1 MAEGGSPSPA
11 PPGDPGL
18 TPPTTAGLD
27 ASPPWVRRPAPP
39 KFKPAPDAANGRGT
53 ETGPQS
59 QVRSCRHHP
68 LVWATGGI
76 CMLTRWGSFVY
87 RRRWAV
93 LVLSAAFVALA
104 IAGIVKGTAPSFN
117 GNSTGTEAASADQ
130 LVTRELPAKNARSM
144 TLLYRSAT
152 LTADDPAFRTAMQS
166 SVQPLQSDQ
175 RVQSIVTPYSGGP
188 AAAALVSRD
197 HHEALAVVTLEDNRQ
212 ANAATYSDLHA
223 EVGPAGPLQVLGT
236 GDLAINDAFSTQLGH
251 DLSAASRTSL
261 PITAILLLLVF
272 GTVVAA
278 LLPLGVGAL
287 AVAGGFAGI
296 FVLARFTD
304 VSQYATDLTALIGLG
319 VGIDYSLFIVS
330 RYREQLARGSSPQE
344 SLEVAMATA
353 GRSVVFSGLTVAIG
367 LSGLLFYQGSY
378 LATMGLGGAFAV
390 AAAVIYAFTLLPALL
405 AILGGRGFWHLLAN
419 QVMRRPVLALLPA
432 LAVLAV
438 LAAPVLGLQLGSGGI
453 KLLPPQNEARYAYD
467 RIAQNFP
474 HRDQEVIPIVL
485 HYGSGDP
492 LSAPRSAYASE
503 LSARIANM
511 PGVLSVDNPVG
522 ASAAPAARQAGV
534 GAHIVEL
541 QVYSSYQPSSSQ
553 AKSLVAA
560 IRDEAGPAGG
570 SKLVSGSTAFN
581 EDDVAWIM
589 ARTPAA
595 AAFVVVVTYVVL
607 FLLVGSLLLPLKAVL
622 MNLASLGAAFGVIVW
637 IFQQGHL
644 SGLLNFTPQT
654 QDPSIAVL
662 IFCILFGLSMD
673 YEVLMLNRIR
683 EEWLRTGDT
692 SAAVATGLE
701 SSGRLI
707 TGAAAIM
714 VAVFASFGFGAGTVL
729 IKALGVGLAI
739 AITVD
744 ATLVRAVVVPS
755 LMRLLGDLNWWVPR
769 PLAGLQR
776 RLGLAEPDY
785 REVEGKAA

>member
-1 MAEGGSPSPA
+1 
-11 PPGDPGL
+11 
-18 TPPTTAGLD
+18 
-27 ASPPWVRRPAPP
+27 
-39 KFKPAPDAANGRGT
+39 
-53 ETGPQS
+53 
-59 QVRSCRHHP
+59 
-68 LVWATGGI
+68 
-76 CMLTRWGSFVY
+76 MLARWGNFVY
-87 RRRWAV
+87 RRRWVV
-93 LVLSAAFVALA
+93 LVLSVGFVVLS
-104 IAGIVKGTAPSFN
+104 IAGVLKGTSPSFN
-117 GNSTGTEAASADQ
+117 GNTTGTESASAYELIKEQ
-130 LVTRELPAKNARSM
+130 LPAQNAHSL
-144 TLLYRSAT
+144 TLLYRSST
-152 LTADDPAFRTAMQS
+152 LTAGDPAFQAALQS
-166 SVQPLQSDQ
+166 SIQPLQADS
-175 RVQSIVTPYSGGP
+175 RVQSIMTPYDGGP
-188 AAAALVSRD
+188 AAASLVSRD
-197 HHEALAVVTLEDNRQ
+197 QHEALAIVTLRDDQQ
-212 ANAATYSDLHA
+212 ASKATYSDLRA
-223 EVGPAGPLQVLGT
+223 EVGPTGPLQVLGT
-236 GDLAINDAFSTQLGH
+236 GGLAINAAFNTELGH
-251 DLSAASRTSL
+251 DLSSASRTSL
-261 PITAILLLLVF
+261 PITAVLLLLVF

-287 AVAGGFAGI
+287 AVAGGFGGI
-296 FVLARFTD
+296 FLLARFID
-304 VSQYATDLTALIGLG
+304 VSQYATDLTALVGFG

-541 QVYSSYQPSSSQ
+541 QVYSSYQPSSTQ
-553 AKSLVAA
+553 AKSLVAS
-560 IRDEAGPAGG
+560 IRNEAGPPGG
-570 SKLVSGSTAFN
+570 SKLVSGSTAFTQ
-581 EDDVAWIM
+581 DDVAWIT

-622 MNLASLGAAFGVIVW
+622 MNLASLGAAFGAIVW

-683 EEWLRTGDT
+683 EEWRRTGDT
-692 SAAVATGLE
+692 PAAVATGLE
-701 SSGRLI
+701 RSGRLI
-707 TGAAAIM
+707 TGAAAVM
-714 VAVFASFGFGAGTVL
+714 VAVFASFGLGAGTVL

-744 ATLVRAVVVPS
+744 ATLVRAVVVPAV
-755 LMRLLGDLNWWVPR
+755 MQLLGELNWWAPP
-769 PLAGLQR
+769 PLGWLQR
-776 RLGLAEPDY
+776 RLALREPVE
-785 REVEGKAA
+785 REVEPEAA